1 MQVGGA
7 VNNSLIGIH
16 AAQGQMD
23 AAAQAAARSG
33 LIGDAGNSV
42 NEITGDVV
50 DAVVGGANASVAQ
63 AVNLAMLRRA
73 MDMQQS
79 IIDVIA

>member
-1 MQVGGA
+1 MNVGA
-7 VNNSLIGIH
+7 VNSSMLGIA
-16 AAQGQMD
+16 AAQSSMD

-33 LIGDAGNSV
+33 LIGDGGNSV
-42 NEITGDVV
+42 NATTGDVV

-63 AVNLAMLRRA
+63 AVNIAMLRRA
-73 MDMQQS
+73 MDMQSS

>member
-1 MQVGGA
+1 MSVGAIG
-7 VNNSLIGIH
+7 NSLIGIA

-33 LIGDAGNSV
+33 LIGEGGNTV
-42 NEITGDVV
+42 NETTGNIV
-50 DAVVGGANASVAQ
+50 DAVVGGANASIGQ
-63 AVNLAMLRRA
+63 AVNIAMLRRA

>member
-1 MQVGGA
+1 MNVGA
-7 VNNSLIGIH
+7 VSNSLLGIA

-33 LIGDAGNSV
+33 LIGDAGNSP

-50 DAVVGGANASVAQ
+50 DAVTGSVNASLGQ

-73 MDMQQS
+73 MDMQKS

>member
-1 MQVGGA
+1 MN
-7 VNNSLIGIH
+7 VNATNSALIGVY

-33 LIGDAGNSV
+33 LIGDGGNSV
-42 NEITGDVV
+42 NAATGDIV
-50 DAVVGGANASVAQ
+50 DAVVGGANASTAQ

-73 MDMQQS
+73 MDMQKS